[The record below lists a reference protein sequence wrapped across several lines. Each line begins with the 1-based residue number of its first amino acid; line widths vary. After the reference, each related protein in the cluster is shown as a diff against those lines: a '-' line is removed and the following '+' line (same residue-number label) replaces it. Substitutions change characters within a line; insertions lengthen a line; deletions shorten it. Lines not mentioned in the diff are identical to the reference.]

1 MLVYFFAAILPYKYK
16 RRETAESVFLV
27 INNTSLCQTREST
40 LIFSNSQIIAMRNYC
55 NNIHLPIL
63 TLRQCHLNPYAC
75 FVMKLFG
82 KHLPLPFYFN
92 TIHSSRRI
100 AIKALPGLAS
110 VSFYLTDESDIFN
123 TFRELHILLRKI
135 NTVIYLFFA
144 FSMYLVAITTM
155 HCPPLTIVSLMIV

>member
-63 TLRQCHLNPYAC
+63 TLRPCHLNPYAC

-82 KHLPLPFYFN
+82 KHLPLPFYF
-92 TIHSSRRI
+92 IHRV
-100 AIKALPGLAS
+100 ALQSKPCL
-110 VSFYLTDESDIFN
+110 VSPQFHFI
-123 TFRELHILLRKI
+123 
-135 NTVIYLFFA
+135 
-144 FSMYLVAITTM
+144 
-155 HCPPLTIVSLMIV
+155 SLMNRIYSTHSESYIFYYER